1 MDTYI
6 SNSDTETIEYGRRLG
21 ASMHGGEIILL
32 CGPLGSG
39 KTVLAKGIAAGIGV
53 EEVVTSPSFAI
64 MNVYGGDPG
73 LCHADFYRIQSR
85 WEMED
90 LLEDYLYRRDL
101 VTVIEWGEPLISSL
115 ASFMHVR
122 IELLGDRRRISLQK
136 MGAGGSVPVQGKN
149 GERT

>member
-21 ASMHGGEIILL
+21 AAMHGGEIILL

-85 WEMED
+85 REMEY
-90 LLEDYLYRRDL
+90 LLEDLYRRDL

-115 ASFMHVR
+115 SSFMHVR
-122 IELLGDRRRISLQK
+122 IELLDDRRRISLQK
-136 MGAGGSVPVQGKN
+136 VGTEDSVPGQGQS
-149 GERT
+149 GGRA

>member
-6 SNSDTETIEYGRRLG
+6 SNSDAETIEYGRRLG
-21 ASMHGGEIILL
+21 ASMHGGETILL

-101 VTVIEWGEPLISSL
+101 VTVVEWGEPLIPSLSS
-115 ASFMHVR
+115 FVHIK
-122 IELLGDRRRISLQK
+122 IELLDDMRRISLQRR
-136 MGAGGSVPVQGKN
+136 GAERSVPGQGR
-149 GERT
+149 GGGRT